1 MLDPASNLF
10 PLSKRTERA
19 AKKRTSEAGREGE
32 VPVSFSAPR
41 FRVFFSVPLAW
52 DFSRYFPDWE
62 LAGGTEMLQFSSL
75 WEVINCIIIIQ
86 FTRFSRLFLYKQ
98 KSTAPPIKAKAF
110 TKGTGY
116 KLNRCKFRRF
126 SYYFY
131 PEQQVCM
138 RSTVTQRTRDSVV
151 PPMRFVR

>member
-1 MLDPASNLF
+1 MP
-10 PLSKRTERA
+10 
-19 AKKRTSEAGREGE
+19 
-32 VPVSFSAPR
+32 
-41 FRVFFSVPLAW
+41 
-52 DFSRYFPDWE
+52 
-62 LAGGTEMLQFSSL
+62 QFSSL

-110 TKGTGY
+110 TKGTRY
-116 KLNRCKFRRF
+116 NLNMCKFRRF

-151 PPMRFVR
+151 PLSRFVR